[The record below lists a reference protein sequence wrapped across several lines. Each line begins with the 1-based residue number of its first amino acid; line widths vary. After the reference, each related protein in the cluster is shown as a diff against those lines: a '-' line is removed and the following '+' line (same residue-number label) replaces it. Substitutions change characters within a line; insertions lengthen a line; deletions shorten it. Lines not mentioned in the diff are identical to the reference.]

1 MPRSTGR
8 RAGGPFGGAV
18 FVVLGLLLAACG
30 PLLLAACGPSMAG
43 GASPAPTTPGA
54 PSPGP
59 SGAAS
64 TAPSPAP
71 PIRVA
76 AAADLRFAL
85 DEIVAAWARAHPEA
99 PVEPTYGSS
108 GSFFAQIQQGA
119 PFDLFFSAD
128 IDYPR
133 RLAEAGLADGSTL
146 RPYAVGQIVVWVP
159 ASSPLDVEGKGLA
172 VLAEP
177 AVRTVA
183 IANPEH
189 APYGRAA
196 MAALESLGL
205 ADVVRPKLVLG
216 ENVSQAAQFVDSG
229 NADAGIIALSLAKAP
244 TLSGRGRYA
253 IVPLDAYPRIEQG
266 AVVLAGSD
274 RAATARA
281 FLDFVLGPEGRR
293 ILDAYGFM
301 LP

>member
-1 MPRSTGR
+1 MR
-8 RAGGPFGGAV
+8 RLGSVIPAV
-18 FVVLGLLLAACG
+18 ILGLLV
-30 PLLLAACGPSMAG
+30 AG
-43 GASPAPTTPGA
+43 CDALGA
-54 PSPGP
+54 PGP
-59 SGAAS
+59 SATAS
-64 TAPSPAP
+64 RSPAP
-71 PIRVA
+71 PLRIA

-85 DEIVAAWARAHPEA
+85 DELVVAWMAAHPEA
-99 PVEPTYGSS
+99 RVEPTYGSS
-108 GSFFAQIQQGA
+108 GSFFAQIEQGA

-133 RLAEAGLADGSTL
+133 RLVEAGLADEQTL
-146 RPYAVGQIVVWVP
+146 RPYAVGRIVVWVP
-159 ASSPLDVEGKGLA
+159 ADSPLDVETAGVG

-177 AVRTVA
+177 SVRRVA

-216 ENVSQAAQFVDSG
+216 ENVAQAAQFVDSG

-244 TLSGRGRYA
+244 TLAGRGRYA
-253 IVPLDAYPRIEQG
+253 LVPVDAYPRLEQG

-274 RAATARA
+274 RAAAARA
-281 FLDFVLGPEGRR
+281 FLDFVLGSEGRA
-293 ILDAYGFM
+293 ILDRYGFVA
-301 LP
+301 P